1 MNIYIPPQF
10 GCFYDTQLGT
20 IRFNSDRTS
29 VAKKGQGICAWRFPT
44 SVHYEIMADDLRTCD
59 EIGDYVIASKTE
71 CLQAAISEQPNRGG
85 SYKVQEASNV
95 FPYGCS
101 FSGTGQA
108 MFNGEATSGRGLQFV
123 QSSTGEL
130 IPNPAR
136 PLCRAKTPEERHR
149 ERIAAQAARNAEYQ
163 VALDEATARLQAD
176 RNALAIINL
185 KAVRDENDV
194 NTATQLEATITTQEE
209 RITAF
214 IEAQQDAITEFENS
228 ALSLHFRKTQAM
240 VDGDSEAVLRFSNEI
255 AEAETGLQSAVAAV
269 RDYES
274 ENTALST
281 ELSQAQVDGA
291 VAASELA
298 EDRLQQNE
306 YNLRI
311 ANLLQTQVS

>member
-1 MNIYIPPQF
+1 M
-10 GCFYDTQLGT
+10 
-20 IRFNSDRTS
+20 
-29 VAKKGQGICAWRFPT
+29 
-44 SVHYEIMADDLRTCD
+44 
-59 EIGDYVIASKTE
+59 
-71 CLQAAISEQPNRGG
+71 
-85 SYKVQEASNV
+85 
-95 FPYGCS
+95 
-101 FSGTGQA
+101 
-108 MFNGEATSGRGLQFV
+108 
-123 QSSTGEL
+123 
-130 IPNPAR
+130 
-136 PLCRAKTPEERHR
+136 
-149 ERIAAQAARNAEYQ
+149 
-163 VALDEATARLQAD
+163 
-176 RNALAIINL
+176 
-185 KAVRDENDV
+185 
-194 NTATQLEATITTQEE
+194 NTATRLEATITTQEV

-240 VDGDSEAVLRFSNEI
+240 VAGDSEAVLRFSNEI

-311 ANLLQTQVS
+311 ANLLQTQVSVNIISKV